1 MHAAPIVGSRVIF
14 PHIEYIQAIVNV
26 VLGNL
31 LRTYYYR
38 RGASKFALSDSPG

>member
-38 RGASKFALSDSPG
+38 RGASKFALSDSPA